1 MTKLTSFLVILAIF
15 HVLPCSTAFG
25 QDSNAQAKTL
35 ADKAQEKARGKEY
48 SQAIAFMKKAI
59 ALAPNNDAYLAM
71 TSEYE
76 LQAGKYA
83 DGLEHAEQAIKL
95 NAKDG
100 GHLVLAAANAYGN
113 QDLDRAK
120 AYCTKVLEKGQG
132 VVGARPIQEASYL
145 MDLLSKK
152 VFTLYWNLD
161 PKKAVVPPVNGV
173 FTVAIPKTGL
183 PYQTVTYEIRDV
195 KSSKLL
201 KGDINDSLSI
211 VPQGQNPFSLTIK
224 VTSQP
229 FSFKKELAKANSKPA
244 PAEAKT
250 FLGPFL
256 MVDPKSPILKK
267 TVAPLK
273 EKDNLATVQNILTW
287 MKKNIDYKLERSD
300 SLTQHDFKNVDEI
313 VKRRYAE
320 CRGYAMLFTAL
331 CRSADIP
338 ARPVWGLLRV
348 DPGAGKKPNNIV
360 SHNWAEVYITGAG
373 WLPVDPQRPE
383 TLGFLPN
390 NYLRFTTDARKSEA
404 SLETV
409 PMLNLMSMIGGKL
422 KFEEGR

>member
-1 MTKLTSFLVILAIF
+1 MTKPTSLLVILAIL
-15 HVLPCSTAFG
+15 HALPCSAAFG
-25 QDSNAQAKTL
+25 QGSNVQAKTL
-35 ADKAQEKARGKEY
+35 ADKAQEQALAKDY
-48 SQAIAFMKKAI
+48 PQAIGLMKKAI
-59 ALAPNNDAYLAM
+59 VLAPSNDAYLAM
-71 TSEYE
+71 TSEFE

-95 NAKDG
+95 NDKDG
-100 GHLVLAAANAYGN
+100 GYLVLAAANAYGN

-120 AYCTKVLEKGQG
+120 TYCTKVLEKGQS

-145 MDLLSKK
+145 LDLVSKK
-152 VFTLYWNLD
+152 EFTLYWNLD
-161 PKKAVVPPVNGV
+161 PKKAVVAPVGGV
-173 FTVAIPKTGL
+173 YTVALPKTGL

-201 KGDINDSLSI
+201 KGDFNDTLSI

-224 VTSQP
+224 VINQP
-229 FSFKKELAKANSKPA
+229 YSFKKELAKANSKPV
-244 PAEAKT
+244 PADTKS

-256 MVDPKSPILKK
+256 MVDPKSPTLKK

-273 EKDNLATVQNILTW
+273 EKESLATVQSILAW
-287 MKKNIDYKLERSD
+287 MKKSIDYKLERSD

-390 NYLRFTTDARKSEA
+390 NYLRFTTDARQNEA